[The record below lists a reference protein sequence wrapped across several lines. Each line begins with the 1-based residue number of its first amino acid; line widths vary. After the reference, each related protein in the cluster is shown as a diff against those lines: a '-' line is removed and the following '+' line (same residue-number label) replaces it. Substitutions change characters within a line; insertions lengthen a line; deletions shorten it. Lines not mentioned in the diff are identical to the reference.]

1 MEIFGVPALSKLKK
15 TEAELKQ
22 KNNKIKWRQLE
33 TQKQLMKQKIT
44 KIASAINL
52 SKRKIDSLNLF
63 NQSPNLWYTYK
74 EQSPEIQIQ
83 SALYDAMDE
92 DNNTTPKVFIN
103 SLLQKN
109 TANTQ
114 LNKEDTTV
122 AKQIEIILTDKKG
135 KQKKIVIQLEKE

>member
-1 MEIFGVPALSKLKK
+1 ML
-15 TEAELKQ
+15 
-22 KNNKIKWRQLE
+22 QLE